1 MIIKEFCAENFTD
14 IPKAIIAGAT
24 RIELCDN
31 LAVGGTTPSYGVIKE
46 AAIYTKDDNIPL
58 AVIIRPRSGNFVYN
72 STEVKIME
80 EDILKAAEAGATALV
95 MGALTEDNN
104 IDKETMETLLIA
116 SQGLQ
121 ITFHMAFDEIEDWKP
136 AMDYLI
142 DEGVEKILAHGGPL
156 DKPLNIDKIKEM
168 VEYADGRINIIIGG
182 GVTYDNAEELAHQ
195 TGTNYV
201 HGTKIV
207 EF

>member
-14 IPKAIIAGAT
+14 IPKAILAGAT

-46 AAIYTKDDNIPL
+46 AASYTNDDNIPL
-58 AVIIRPRSGNFVYN
+58 AVIIRPRSGNFIYN

-156 DKPLNIDKIKEM
+156 DKPLNVDKIKEM
-168 VEYADGRINIIIGG
+168 VEYADGRIDIIIGG
-182 GVTYDNAEELAHQ
+182 GVTFENADELAHQ

>member
-14 IPKAIIAGAT
+14 IPKAILAGAT

-46 AAIYTKDDNIPL
+46 AASYTKDDNIPL
-58 AVIIRPRSGNFVYN
+58 AVIIRPRGGKFVYN

-80 EDILKAAEAGATALV
+80 EDVLKAAEAGATALV

-121 ITFHMAFDEIEDWKP
+121 ITFHMAFDEIEDWKA

-168 VEYADGRINIIIGG
+168 VEYADGRIDIIIGG
-182 GVTYDNAEELAHQ
+182 GVTFENADELAHQ

>member
-14 IPKAIIAGAT
+14 IPKAILAGAT

-46 AAIYTKDDNIPL
+46 AASYTKDDNIPL
-58 AVIIRPRSGNFVYN
+58 AVIIRPRGGNFVYN

-80 EDILKAAEAGATALV
+80 EDVLKAAEAGATALV

-168 VEYADGRINIIIGG
+168 VEYADGRIDIIIGG
-182 GVTYDNAEELAHQ
+182 GVTYNNAEELAHQ